1 MLFKGTDI
9 MKSRLKEL
17 YQTKIRK
24 ELQESLGLSNVMQV
38 PRIEKIVLNMG
49 VKDAV
54 SDSKVLQGIKDI
66 FEIIAG
72 QVAVKTKA
80 RKSIA
85 SFKLR
90 EGMPIGIMVT
100 LRGNK
105 MYDFLDK
112 LIHLSL
118 PSVRDFNGVSTRLD
132 GTGNYNLGLKDWMIF
147 PELEY
152 DKVDKSRG
160 FNITIH
166 TTTSKDSE
174 AFALLKAMEMPFR
187 V

>member
-1 MLFKGTDI
+1 

-17 YQTKIRK
+17 YQNTIKK
-24 ELQESLGLSNVMQV
+24 QLQESLQLKNIMQV
-38 PRIEKIVLNMG
+38 PRIEKVVLNIG

-54 SDSKVLQGIKDI
+54 SDSKVLQGIKEV
-66 FEIIAG
+66 FETIAG

-80 RKSIA
+80 RTSIA

-100 LRGNK
+100 LRGAK

-112 LIHLSL
+112 LINLAL
-118 PSVRDFNGVSTRLD
+118 PSVRDFNGISTKLD
-132 GTGNYNLGLKDWMIF
+132 GTGNYNLGIKDWMIF

-166 TTTSKDSE
+166 TSTSKDKE
-174 AFALLKAMEMPFR
+174 AFALLKALEMPFR
-187 V
+187 AQ

>member
-1 MLFKGTDI
+1 

-17 YQTKIRK
+17 YQNTIKK
-24 ELQESLGLSNVMQV
+24 QLQESLQLKNIMQV
-38 PRIEKIVLNMG
+38 PRIEKVVLNIG

-54 SDSKVLQGIKDI
+54 SDSKVLQGIKEV
-66 FEIIAG
+66 FETIAG

-80 RKSIA
+80 RTSIA

-100 LRGNK
+100 LRGAK

-112 LIHLSL
+112 LINLAL
-118 PSVRDFNGVSTRLD
+118 PSVRDFNGISAKLD
-132 GTGNYNLGLKDWMIF
+132 GTGNYNLGIKDWMIF

-166 TTTSKDSE
+166 TSTSKDKE
-174 AFALLKAMEMPFR
+174 AFALLKALEMPFR
-187 V
+187 AQ

>member
-1 MLFKGTDI
+1 

-17 YQTKIRK
+17 YQSTVKK
-24 ELQESLGLSNVMQV
+24 QLQESLQLKNIMQE
-38 PRIEKIVLNMG
+38 PHIEKIVLNIG

-54 SDSKVLQGIKDI
+54 SDSKVLQGIKEVI
-66 FEIIAG
+66 ETMAG

-80 RKSIA
+80 RTSIA

-100 LRGNK
+100 LRGAK

-112 LIHLSL
+112 LINLAL
-118 PSVRDFNGVSTRLD
+118 PSVRDFNGVSIKLD
-132 GTGNYNLGLKDWMIF
+132 GTGNYNLGIKDWMIF
-147 PELEY
+147 PELDY

-166 TTTSKDSE
+166 TSTSKDKE
-174 AFALLKAMEMPFR
+174 AFALLKALQMPFR
-187 V
+187 AQ

>member
-1 MLFKGTDI
+1 
-9 MKSRLKEL
+9 MKSRLKEV
-17 YQTKIRK
+17 YQNTIKK
-24 ELQESLGLSNVMQV
+24 QLQENLQLQNIMQV
-38 PRIEKIVLNMG
+38 PHIEKIVLNIG

-54 SDSKVLQGIKDI
+54 SDSKVLQGIKDV
-66 FEIIAG
+66 FETIAG

-80 RKSIA
+80 RTSIA

-100 LRGNK
+100 LRGAK

-112 LIHLSL
+112 LINLAL
-118 PSVRDFNGVSTRLD
+118 PSVRDFNGVSTKLD
-132 GTGNYNLGLKDWMIF
+132 GTGNYNLGIKDWMIF
-147 PELEY
+147 PELDY

-166 TTTSKDSE
+166 TSTSKDKE
-174 AFALLKAMEMPFR
+174 AFALLKALDMPFR
-187 V
+187 AQ